1 MSSFQFLNIYEN
13 DKLQPLLQIDFKV
26 DFREIV
32 FKVDFTEIDFKVDF
46 KIPDFEVDFTK
57 ILEPKAS
64 GQKNRCSSIKNRCR
78 I

>member
-32 FKVDFTEIDFKVDF
+32 FKVDF

-64 GQKNRCSSIKNRCR
+64 GQKNRCCSIKNRCR